1 MTLFLC
7 MAEKNPLSSALVAPA
22 HLPPFKFALLYNPCP
37 FYISTKP
44 QPLPWRRRRT
54 AAAHGGGARRRRGG
68 EVGQLKQQIS
78 EHGNVAHQMKPIHA
92 GILV

>member
-7 MAEKNPLSSALVAPA
+7 MAEKKPLSSALVAPA
-22 HLPPFKFALLYNPCP
+22 HLPPFNFALLYNPCP

-44 QPLPWRRRRT
+44 QPLPWC
-54 AAAHGGGARRRRGG
+54 RRRRGG

>member
-7 MAEKNPLSSALVAPA
+7 MAEKKTLSSALVAPA
-22 HLPPFKFALLYNPCP
+22 HLPPLTLLCFTTPVH
-37 FYISTKP
+37 STS
-44 QPLPWRRRRT
+44 PLSRS
-54 AAAHGGGARRRRGG
+54 HCLGVGCARRRRGG